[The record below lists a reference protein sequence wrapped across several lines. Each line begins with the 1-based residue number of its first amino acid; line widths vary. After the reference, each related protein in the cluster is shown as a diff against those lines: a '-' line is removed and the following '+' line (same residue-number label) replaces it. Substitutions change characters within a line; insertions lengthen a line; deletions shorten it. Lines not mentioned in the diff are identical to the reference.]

1 MRGASTTSALTPL
14 LTGFSNRIVLRTP
27 RSLAPNSHRIHLE
40 EREVD
45 MHTVV
50 LEAPEN
56 LRLEERPEPSASGED
71 VVVRIRAIGIC
82 GTDVSIFGGKVPVDY
97 PLVLGHEMVGTLE
110 GSASGLDPGT
120 RVVVDPNVFCGTCYQ
135 CLKGQENVCARAEL
149 MGRDRDGALTDLLA
163 VPARNVFS
171 IPDEIGDQA
180 APLLQVL
187 TTCVHAQRQIPMF
200 PQDSVLVLGLGV
212 SGLLHLQLAK
222 ARGARATIGV
232 TRSESKR
239 SLATRLGAD
248 LVFDPSDP
256 TLKEQ
261 VAEAT
266 QGRGPDLVIECVG
279 KTETLAQAIN
289 LVRMGGRIML
299 FGTITE
305 DSGELPFYQLYYKEI
320 SLANP
325 RAAKPE
331 DFPASIGLV
340 ASGAI
345 ELDSLITHTFPLE
358 SAGEAIDATGES
370 GSLKVILDPGIASR

>member
-27 RSLAPNSHRIHLE
+27 RPLASNSHRIHLE

-45 MHTVV
+45 VHTVV

-56 LRLEERPEPSASGED
+56 LRFEERPEPSASGED

-266 QGRGPDLVIECVG
+266 QGRGPDHVIECVG

>member
-1 MRGASTTSALTPL
+1 MRGDSTTSALTPL

-27 RSLAPNSHRIHLE
+27 RPLAPNSHRIHLE

-56 LRLEERPEPSASGED
+56 LRFEERPEPSAGGED

-171 IPDEIGDQA
+171 IPNEIGDQA

-345 ELDSLITHTFPLE
+345 ELDPLITHTFPLE
-358 SAGEAIDATGES
+358 SAEEAIDATGES
-370 GSLKVILDPGIASR
+370 GSLKVILDPGTASR

>member
-27 RSLAPNSHRIHLE
+27 RPLASNSHRIHLE

-45 MHTVV
+45 VHTVV

-56 LRLEERPEPSASGED
+56 LRFEERPEPSASGED

-266 QGRGPDLVIECVG
+266 QGRGPDHVIECVG

-345 ELDSLITHTFPLE
+345 ELDPLITHTFPLE
-358 SAGEAIDATGES
+358 SAEEAIDATGES

>member
-1 MRGASTTSALTPL
+1 MNA
-14 LTGFSNRIVLRTP
+14 
-27 RSLAPNSHRIHLE
+27 
-40 EREVD
+40 
-45 MHTVV
+45 VV
-50 LEAPEN
+50 LEGPES
-56 LRLEERPEPSASGED
+56 LRLEERPEPAAGEED
-71 VVVRIRAIGIC
+71 VIVRIRATGIC

-97 PLVLGHEMVGTLE
+97 PLVLGHEMVGTLDS
-110 GSASGLDPGT
+110 SASGLDPGT

-135 CLKGQENVCARAEL
+135 CSKGQENVCIRAEL

-163 VPARNVFS
+163 VPARNVYP
-171 IPDEIGDQA
+171 IPEEIGDKS

-187 TTCVHAQRQIPMF
+187 TTCLHGQRQMQLF
-200 PQDSVLVLGLGV
+200 PQDSVAVLGLGV

-222 ARGARATIGV
+222 ARGAHPIIGI

-248 LVFDPSDP
+248 LVIDPSDP
-256 TLKEQ
+256 ALEEQ
-261 VAEAT
+261 IAEAT
-266 QGRGPDLVIECVG
+266 QGYGPDLVIECVG
-279 KTETLAQAIN
+279 KIETFAQAIN
-289 LVRMGGRIML
+289 LVRIGGRILL

-320 SLANP
+320 SLVNP

-345 ELDSLITHTFPLE
+345 ELDSLVTHTFPLE
-358 SAGEAIDATGES
+358 SAEEAIATTSES
-370 GSLKVILDPGIASR
+370 GSLKVILDQGSAGR

>member
-1 MRGASTTSALTPL
+1 
-14 LTGFSNRIVLRTP
+14 
-27 RSLAPNSHRIHLE
+27 
-40 EREVD
+40 

-56 LRLEERPEPSASGED
+56 LRFEERPEPSAGGED

-256 TLKEQ
+256 MLKEQ

-325 RAAKPE
+325 RAANPE

-345 ELDSLITHTFPLE
+345 ELDPLITHTFPLE
-358 SAGEAIDATGES
+358 SAEEAIVTSS
-370 GSLKVILDPGIASR
+370 GSSSLKVILDHGSAGQ